1 MDKTRNQLL
10 LEQFEKQLRVEEK
23 SNATI
28 LKYAHDVRN
37 FLQNIKEEPLHK
49 EQVIAYKE
57 SLRKH
62 YKITSTNSMLAA
74 INSFLR
80 FIGRPDCVVKL
91 YKMQRETFREENKE
105 LSREEYIRLLN
116 AAKNMGKQ
124 RLFLLLQTIASTG
137 IRVSELRF
145 ITVESLSLRRA
156 RVSLKG
162 KTRLVILPRRLCR
175 ELADYAKG
183 RQIQTGSVF
192 ITRTGNPLDRSNIL
206 HEIDRKSVV

>member
-137 IRVSELRF
+137 IRV
-145 ITVESLSLRRA
+145 
-156 RVSLKG
+156 
-162 KTRLVILPRRLCR
+162 
-175 ELADYAKG
+175 
-183 RQIQTGSVF
+183 
-192 ITRTGNPLDRSNIL
+192 
-206 HEIDRKSVV
+206 DRKSVV